1 MYTFLKEK
9 VDISKIIK
17 DLGNSFGGSNED
29 QMRGVTL
36 LKGLATSDDPK
47 ANEFMKA
54 LDKWTTQQS
63 KKMSE
68 SKVIEIQDEIK
79 IVQDGKDL
87 ILEKGDKIK
96 ILETMGSL
104 GYKYVDDDGNTWS
117 EIERDGFTIFLSQI
131 DSTHFKMLSDPVNMG
146 FRKVLSKG
154 NFSVWHIAQFR
165 DEEKFYHD
173 LQLWTSGREEIAG
186 KIFE

>member
-96 ILETMGSL
+96 ILEFDMDIEINKIL
-104 GYKYVDDDGNTWS
+104 D
-117 EIERDGFTIFLSQI
+117 EIERIYDDEVYMMVDSWLMGGDEPTSYTIKKVGDEIFRRYGTEKSMAQDAVDFVKMKLRRLGLS
-131 DSTHFKMLSDPVNMG
+131 
-146 FRKVLSKG
+146 
-154 NFSVWHIAQFR
+154 
-165 DEEKFYHD
+165 
-173 LQLWTSGREEIAG
+173 
-186 KIFE
+186 

>member
-87 ILEKGDKIK
+87 ILEKGDKIE
-96 ILETMGSL
+96 ILETMG
-104 GYKYVDDDGNTWS
+104 
-117 EIERDGFTIFLSQI
+117 
-131 DSTHFKMLSDPVNMG
+131 
-146 FRKVLSKG
+146 
-154 NFSVWHIAQFR
+154 FSW
-165 DEEKFYHD
+165 
-173 LQLWTSGREEIAG
+173 L
-186 KIFE
+186 